1 MMTGFDDGVE
11 LRSRIDAILA
21 IDPTAPAMEFEGRWH
36 TWGELAHMA
45 QTFRCLLDESG
56 VGPGC
61 PVGVLLRNR
70 PTAVGLLL
78 AIIQAGA
85 CAVAINPAK
94 PDRACAD
101 LRSLGL
107 PFVVGEKSD
116 VAAMEGCDPGATLIA
131 AEDLGAPHIVRRGEQ
146 RVIRSHPGVAVKMLT
161 SGTTGPPKRIDLTTV
176 TLSRALLGAK
186 HYEAQTREKPELRDG
201 VAVVNS
207 PLVHLGGL
215 FRILQCVADGRRF
228 VLLERFSVD
237 SWSEAVRT
245 YRPRTVSLV
254 PTALRMV
261 LESDIDPEVLSSV
274 KSVVSGTAPLSP
286 DDAETF
292 TARFGVPVLV
302 AYAATEFGGG
312 VAGWNLADYR
322 QFASSKRGSVGR
334 AHSDC
339 ELRVVTPEG
348 ETLPPGEEGLLE
360 VKAGQLGSES
370 GWIRTTD
377 LARLD
382 EDGFLWILGRSDETI
397 IRGGF
402 KVQPEEVRVAIES
415 HPAVAGAVVIGV
427 PDRRLGAVPVAVV
440 ELRAQAPSVSAED
453 VLSHVEQQL
462 ARYELPVE
470 VRFVESLPRTPVGK
484 PDLQA
489 VRSIFEGQRR

>member
-1 MMTGFDDGVE
+1 MADVDTGVD
-11 LRSRIDAILA
+11 LRSRIDAVLA
-21 IDPTAPAMEFEGRWH
+21 IDPAAPAMEFEDRWYS
-36 TWGELAHMA
+36 WGDLAQVTEDLRHH
-45 QTFRCLLDESG
+45 LDERR

-70 PTAVGLLL
+70 PTAVGLLI

-101 LRSLGL
+101 LRYLQL
-107 PFVVGEKSD
+107 PFVAGETSD
-116 VAAMEGCDPGATLIA
+116 VTAIEDCDRGATVIGA
-131 AEDLGAPHIVRRGEQ
+131 QDLGPLQIGRRGDH
-146 RVIRSHPGVAVKMLT
+146 RVVRSHPGVAVKMLT
-161 SGTTGPPKRIDLTTV
+161 SGTTGPPKRIDLTTA

-186 HYEAQTREKPELRDG
+186 HYEASTRERPELRGG

-215 FRILQCVADGRRF
+215 FRILQCVTDGRRF
-228 VLLERFSVD
+228 VLLERFSVG
-237 SWSEAVRT
+237 SWSDAVRK

-261 LESDIDPEVLSSV
+261 LESDIEKDVLSSV

-286 DDAETF
+286 DDAEAF

-302 AYAATEFGGG
+302 SYAATEFGGG
-312 VAGWNLADYR
+312 VAGWNLVDYER
-322 QFASSKRGSVGR
+322 FGTAKRGSVGR
-334 AHSDC
+334 AHRDC
-339 ELRVVTPEG
+339 ELRVVSLEG
-348 ETLPPGEEGLLE
+348 EVLPPGEEGLLE
-360 VKAGQLGSES
+360 VRAGQLGTES

-377 LARLD
+377 LAKLD

-397 IRGGF
+397 IHGGF
-402 KVQPEEVRVAIES
+402 KVQPEEVRMAIEG

-440 ELRAQAPSVSAED
+440 QLRAQSASVTSED
-453 VLSHVEQQL
+453 ILSHLEPRL
-462 ARYELPVE
+462 ARYELPVDI
-470 VRFVESLPRTPVGK
+470 RIVESLPRTPVGK
-484 PDLQA
+484 PDLRE
-489 VRSIFEGQRR
+489 VRSLFEAGTP

>member
-1 MMTGFDDGVE
+1 MMAGFDDGVE

-21 IDPTAPAMEFEGRWH
+21 IDPAAPAMEFKGRWH
-36 TWGELAHMA
+36 TWGELADMA
-45 QTFRCLLDESG
+45 QALRRILDESG
-56 VGPGC
+56 VAPGC

-85 CAVAINPAK
+85 CAVAINPDK
-94 PDRACAD
+94 LDRTCAE
-101 LRSLGL
+101 LRTLEL
-107 PFVVGEKSD
+107 PFVAGERGD
-116 VAAMEGCDPGATLIA
+116 VATIEDCDPGATLIA
-131 AEDLGAPHIVRRGEQ
+131 AEDLGALHVVRRGEQ

-161 SGTTGPPKRIDLTTV
+161 SGTTGPPKRIDLSTV

-186 HYEAQTREKPELRDG
+186 YYEATTRERPELRDG

-228 VLLERFSVD
+228 VLLERFTVE

-261 LESDIDPEVLSSV
+261 LESDLDREALSSV

-286 DDAETF
+286 DDAEAF
-292 TARFGVPVLV
+292 TAHFGVPVLV

-339 ELRVVTPEG
+339 QLRVVTPEG

-360 VKAGQLGSES
+360 VKAGQLGRES

-402 KVQPEEVRVAIES
+402 KVQPEEVRMAIER
-415 HPAVAGAVVIGV
+415 HPAVGGAVVIGV
-427 PDRRLGAVPVAVV
+427 PDRRLGAVPVALV
-440 ELRAQAPSVSAED
+440 ELRADAPPVTAED
-453 VLSHVEQQL
+453 VLSHIEQQL

-489 VRSIFEGQRR
+489 VRSIFEGQRP